1 MQDDLYVS
9 AETAAQMLRVSL
21 PTLYAY
27 VSRKKIRSQSV
38 PGTRRNRYW
47 RADIER
53 VAGGDE
59 APAAERPGGLRRE
72 TDITLITEQGPHY
85 RGENAVRLSETR
97 SVEDVA
103 ALLWQ
108 ADRSAVFTGA
118 LPNAPAQ
125 LTKMLQLLSGTS
137 AADRATAVF
146 PFIEIAN
153 PRAYD
158 LTRDG
163 MCQTGVDVLRWLA
176 AFLIKTHSPSSDPL
190 HVSVARG
197 LGASD
202 DMADLIR
209 RVMVLSADHGFEP
222 GTYAVRAVASTGV
235 TPYRSVL
242 TGLSVSMGRR
252 TKIGRHEG
260 LARLLNEVA
269 NSREPQDPV
278 VRRMREGE
286 EILGFGSDLY
296 KNGDPR
302 ARAVLQRL
310 TEIFVDDT
318 DFRKLQ
324 RAIAVVRD
332 SKGLEPDFALTN
344 VYLARRLG
352 MDSKDSLFILGRAV
366 GWIAHSI
373 EQYEVGG
380 TIREPAMYTGPLP
393 A

>member
-9 AETAAQMLRVSL
+9 AETAARMLRVSL

-108 ADRSAVFTGA
+108 ADRSAVFTRA
-118 LPNAPAQ
+118 LPNAPVQ
-125 LTKMLQLLSGTS
+125 LMEMLRLFSGTS

-158 LTRDG
+158 LTREG

-310 TEIFVDDT
+310 TEIFVDDA

-332 SKGLEPDFALTN
+332 STGLEPDFALTN

-380 TIREPAMYTGPLP
+380 VIREQAMYTGQLP
-393 A
+393 V

>member
-9 AETAAQMLRVSL
+9 AEAAAAMLGVNL

-53 VAGGDE
+53 VASGGA
-59 APAAERPGGLRRE
+59 APVAERPGGLRRE

-85 RGENAVRLSETR
+85 RGESAVRLSETR

-108 ADRSAVFTGA
+108 ADRSTVFTGA
-118 LPNAPAQ
+118 LPSPPAQ
-125 LTKMLQLLSGTS
+125 LPEMLRLLSGTS
-137 AADRATAVF
+137 AADRATALF
-146 PFIEIAN
+146 PFIEVAN

-163 MCQTGVDVLRWLA
+163 MCQTGVDVIRWLA
-176 AFLIKTHSPSSDPL
+176 AFLIKAHSPSSDPL

-197 LGASD
+197 LGASE

-278 VRRMREGE
+278 IRRMREGE
-286 EILGFGSDLY
+286 EILGFGSNLY

-302 ARAVLQRL
+302 ARAVLQRMN
-310 TEIFVDDT
+310 EILADDA
-318 DFRKLQ
+318 DFGKLR

-332 SKGLEPDFALTN
+332 AKGLEPDFALTN

-352 MDSKDSLFILGRAV
+352 MDGKDSLFILGRAV

-380 TIREPAMYTGPLP
+380 VIREPAMYTGPLP

>member
-9 AETAAQMLRVSL
+9 AEAAAEMLSISL

-27 VSRKKIRSQSV
+27 VSRKKIRSQPV

-53 VAGGDE
+53 IVGGSE

-72 TDITLITEQGPHY
+72 TDITLVTEDGPHY
-85 RGENAVRLSETR
+85 RGQSAVRLSETR

-108 ADRSAVFTGA
+108 AERASVFTST
-118 LPNAPAQ
+118 LPNAPAE
-125 LTKMLQLLSGTS
+125 LPEMLRLLSAAS
-137 AADRATAVF
+137 AADRAIALF

-158 LTRDG
+158 LSRDG
-163 MCQTGVDVLRWLA
+163 MCESGVDVLRWLA
-176 AFLIKTHSPSSDPL
+176 AFLIRAQSPSSDPL
-190 HVSVARG
+190 HVTVARG
-197 LGASD
+197 LGVSD
-202 DMADLIR
+202 EMADLIR

-235 TPYRSVL
+235 TPYRCVL

-260 LARLLNEVA
+260 LARLLNEIA
-269 NSREPQDPV
+269 SSREPQDPV

-286 EILGFGSDLY
+286 EILGFGSTLY

-310 TEIFVDDT
+310 GEILAGDA

-324 RAIAVVRD
+324 RAIALVRD
-332 SKGLEPDFALTN
+332 AKGLEPDFALTN

-352 MDSKDSLFILGRAV
+352 MESKDSLFLLGRAV

-380 TIREPAMYTGPLP
+380 VIREPALYTGPLP
-393 A
+393 V

>member
-1 MQDDLYVS
+1 MPDELYVS
-9 AETAAQMLRVSL
+9 AEAAAEMLGVNL

-27 VSRKKIRSQSV
+27 VSRKKIRSQPV
-38 PGTRRNRYW
+38 PGSRRNRYW

-53 VAGGDE
+53 VASGGE

-85 RGENAVRLSETR
+85 RGENAIRLSETQ

-108 ADRSAVFTGA
+108 ADRSTVFTNA
-118 LPNAPAQ
+118 LPNAPAH
-125 LTKMLQLLSGTS
+125 LPEMLRLFSGTS
-137 AADRATAVF
+137 AADRATALF

-176 AFLIKTHSPSSDPL
+176 AFTVKTQSPSSDPL
-190 HVSVARG
+190 HVTVARG

-235 TPYRSVL
+235 TPYRCVL

-269 NSREPQDPV
+269 TSREPQDPV

-286 EILGFGSDLY
+286 EILGFGSTLY

-302 ARAVLQRL
+302 ARAVLERL
-310 TEIFVDDT
+310 SEILSDDA

-324 RAIAVVRD
+324 RAIAVVHD
-332 SKGLEPDFALTN
+332 AKGLEPDFALTN

-352 MDSKDSLFILGRAV
+352 MDSKDSLFLLGRAV
-366 GWIAHSI
+366 GWTAHSI

-380 TIREPAMYTGPLP
+380 VIREPAMYTGPLP

>member
-9 AETAAQMLRVSL
+9 AEAAAQMLGVNL

-53 VAGGDE
+53 VAGGGE
-59 APAAERPGGLRRE
+59 ATPAERPGGLRRE

-85 RGENAVRLSETR
+85 RGESAVRLSETR

-108 ADRSAVFTGA
+108 ADRSTVFTRA

-125 LTKMLQLLSGTS
+125 LPAMLQLLSGTS
-137 AADRATAVF
+137 AADRAMALF

-163 MCQTGVDVLRWLA
+163 MCQTGVDVIRWLA
-176 AFLIKTHSPSSDPL
+176 AFLIKANFPSSDPL

-197 LGASD
+197 LGASE

-269 NSREPQDPV
+269 NSREPQDPI

-302 ARAVLQRL
+302 ARAVLQRMN
-310 TEIFVDDT
+310 EILADDA
-318 DFRKLQ
+318 DFGKLQ
-324 RAIAVVRD
+324 RAIAIVRD
-332 SKGLEPDFALTN
+332 AKGLEPDFALTN

-352 MDSKDSLFILGRAV
+352 MDGKDSLFILGRAV

-380 TIREPAMYTGPLP
+380 VIREPAMYTGPLP

>member
-9 AETAAQMLRVSL
+9 AEAAAEMLGVNL

-53 VAGGDE
+53 IAGGGE

-85 RGENAVRLSETR
+85 RGESAVRLSATR

-108 ADRSAVFTGA
+108 ADRSTVFTSA

-125 LTKMLQLLSGTS
+125 LSEMLQLLSGTS
-137 AADRATAVF
+137 AADRATALF
-146 PFIEIAN
+146 PFIEVAN

-163 MCQTGVDVLRWLA
+163 MCQTGVDVIRWLA
-176 AFLIKTHSPSSDPL
+176 AFLIKAHFPSSDPL

-197 LGASD
+197 LGASE

-278 VRRMREGE
+278 IRRMREGE

-302 ARAVLQRL
+302 ARAVLQRMD
-310 TEIFVDDT
+310 EILAGDA
-318 DFRKLQ
+318 DFGKLQ

-332 SKGLEPDFALTN
+332 AKGLEPDFALTN

-352 MDSKDSLFILGRAV
+352 MDGKDSLFTLGRAV

-380 TIREPAMYTGPLP
+380 VIREPAMYTGPLP

>member
-9 AETAAQMLRVSL
+9 AEAAAEILGVNL

-53 VAGGDE
+53 IAGGGE
-59 APAAERPGGLRRE
+59 APVAERPGGLRRE

-85 RGENAVRLSETR
+85 RGESAVRLSETR

-108 ADRSAVFTGA
+108 ADRSRVFTTA

-125 LTKMLQLLSGTS
+125 LPEMLQLLSGTS
-137 AADRATAVF
+137 AADRATALF

-163 MCQTGVDVLRWLA
+163 MCQTGVDVIRWLA
-176 AFLIKTHSPSSDPL
+176 AFLIKAHSPSSDPL

-197 LGASD
+197 LGASE

-278 VRRMREGE
+278 IRRMREGE

-302 ARAVLQRL
+302 ARAVLQRMN
-310 TEIFVDDT
+310 EILADDA
-318 DFRKLQ
+318 DFGKLR

-332 SKGLEPDFALTN
+332 AKGLEPDFALTN

-352 MDSKDSLFILGRAV
+352 MDGKDSLFILGRAV

-380 TIREPAMYTGPLP
+380 VIREPAMYTGPLP

>member
-47 RADIER
+47 RADIEG

-85 RGENAVRLSETR
+85 RGENAVRLSETH

-108 ADRSAVFTGA
+108 ADRSTVFTSA
-118 LPNAPAQ
+118 LPNAPSQ

-176 AFLIKTHSPSSDPL
+176 AFLIKTPSPSSDPL

-202 DMADLIR
+202 DIADLIR

-222 GTYAVRAVASTGV
+222 GTYALRAVASTGV

-242 TGLSVSMGRR
+242 TGLSVSLGRR

-269 NSREPQDPV
+269 NAQDPQDPV

-286 EILGFGSDLY
+286 EILGFGADLY

-302 ARAVLQRL
+302 ARAVLRRL
-310 TEIFVDDT
+310 NEILADHT
-318 DFRKLQ
+318 HYRKLQ

-332 SKGLEPDFALTN
+332 STGLEPDFALTN

-352 MDSKDSLFILGRAV
+352 MDGKDSLFILGRAV

-380 TIREPAMYTGPLP
+380 VIREPAMYTGPLP

>member
-9 AETAAQMLRVSL
+9 AETAAQMLGVNLS
-21 PTLYAY
+21 TLYAY
-27 VSRKKIRSQSV
+27 VGRKRIRSQPV
-38 PGTRRNRYW
+38 PGSRRNRYW

-53 VAGGDE
+53 VAGGGV
-59 APAAERPGGLRRE
+59 APAPERPRGLRRE
-72 TDITLITEQGPHY
+72 TDITLITELGPHY
-85 RGENAVRLSETR
+85 RGQNAVQLSETR
-97 SVEDVA
+97 SIEEVA

-108 ADRSAVFTGA
+108 AERSALFTGA

-125 LTKMLQLLSGTS
+125 LPEMLRLFSGAS
-137 AADRATAVF
+137 SADRATALF
-146 PFIEIAN
+146 PFIEVAN

-158 LTRDG
+158 LSRDG

-176 AFLIKTHSPSSDPL
+176 AFLVKARAPSSDPL
-190 HVSVARG
+190 HVTVARG

-269 NSREPQDPV
+269 NAQDPQDPV

-302 ARAVLQRL
+302 ARAVLRRL
-310 TEIFVDDT
+310 NEILADDT
-318 DFRKLQ
+318 DYRKLQ
-324 RAIAVVRD
+324 RAIAVVYD
-332 SKGLEPDFALTN
+332 AKGLEPDFALTN
-344 VYLARRLG
+344 VYLGRRLG
-352 MDSKDSLFILGRAV
+352 LDSKDSLFILGRAV

-380 TIREPAMYTGPLP
+380 VIREPAMYTGPLP

>member
-108 ADRSAVFTGA
+108 ADRSTVFTRA

-125 LTKMLQLLSGTS
+125 LTEMLQLFAGTS

-176 AFLIKTHSPSSDPL
+176 AFLIKSHSPSSDPL
-190 HVSVARG
+190 HVSIARG

-269 NSREPQDPV
+269 NSPEPQDPV

-332 SKGLEPDFALTN
+332 STGLEPDFALTN

-380 TIREPAMYTGPLP
+380 VIREPAMYTGQLP
-393 A
+393 V

>member
-1 MQDDLYVS
+1 MQDDLYLS
-9 AETAAQMLRVSL
+9 AEAAAEMLGVNL

-53 VAGGDE
+53 VAGGGE

-85 RGENAVRLSETR
+85 RGESAVRLAETR

-108 ADRSAVFTGA
+108 ADRSTVFTSA

-125 LTKMLQLLSGTS
+125 LPAMLQLLSGAS
-137 AADRATAVF
+137 AADRATGLF
-146 PFIEIAN
+146 PFIEAAN

-163 MCQTGVDVLRWLA
+163 MCRTGVDVIRWLA
-176 AFLIKTHSPSSDPL
+176 AFLIKAHSPSSDPL

-197 LGASD
+197 LGASEE
-202 DMADLIR
+202 MADLIR

-269 NSREPQDPV
+269 NAREPQDPV
-278 VRRMREGE
+278 IRRMREGE

-310 TEIFVDDT
+310 NEILADDA
-318 DFRKLQ
+318 DFGKLQ

-332 SKGLEPDFALTN
+332 ATGLEPDFALTN

-352 MDSKDSLFILGRAV
+352 MDGKDSLFTLGRAV

-380 TIREPAMYTGPLP
+380 VIREPAMYTGPLP

>member
-85 RGENAVRLSETR
+85 RGENAGRVSETR

>member
-1 MQDDLYVS
+1 MPDDLYVS
-9 AETAAQMLRVSL
+9 AEAAAAMLGVNL

-53 VAGGDE
+53 VVGGGD

-72 TDITLITEQGPHY
+72 TEITLITEQGPHY
-85 RGENAVRLSETR
+85 RGQSAVQLSETR

-108 ADRSAVFTGA
+108 ADRHTVFTSA
-118 LPNAPAQ
+118 LPNAPPQ
-125 LTKMLQLLSGTS
+125 LPEMLQLLSGSS
-137 AADRATAVF
+137 AADRAMALF

-163 MCQTGVDVLRWLA
+163 MCQTGVDVIRWLA
-176 AFLIKTHSPSSDPL
+176 AFLIKAHSPSSDPL

-209 RVMVLSADHGFEP
+209 RVLVLSADHGFEP

-269 NSREPQDPV
+269 NSQEPQDPV

-310 TEIFVDDT
+310 SEIFVDDA
-318 DFRKLQ
+318 DFGKLQ

-332 SKGLEPDFALTN
+332 AKGLEPDFALTN

-352 MDSKDSLFILGRAV
+352 LDGKDSLFILGRAI

-380 TIREPAMYTGPLP
+380 VIREPAMYTGPLP

>member
-9 AETAAQMLRVSL
+9 AEAAAEMLRVSL

-27 VSRKKIRSQSV
+27 VSRKKIRSQAV

-53 VAGGDE
+53 IAGGGE
-59 APAAERPGGLRRE
+59 APVAERPGGLRRE
-72 TDITLITEQGPHY
+72 TDITLVTEDGPHY
-85 RGENAVRLSETR
+85 RGQSAVRLSETR

-108 ADRSAVFTGA
+108 AERASVFTST
-118 LPNAPAQ
+118 LPNAPAE
-125 LTKMLQLLSGTS
+125 LPEMLRLFSAAS
-137 AADRATAVF
+137 AADRAIALF

-158 LTRDG
+158 LSRDG
-163 MCQTGVDVLRWLA
+163 MCESGVDVLRWLA
-176 AFLIKTHSPSSDPL
+176 AFLVRAQSPSSDPL
-190 HVSVARG
+190 HVTVARG
-197 LGASD
+197 LGVSD
-202 DMADLIR
+202 EMADLIR

-260 LARLLNEVA
+260 LARLLNEIA

-286 EILGFGSDLY
+286 EILGFGSTLY

-310 TEIFVDDT
+310 GEILAGDA
-318 DFRKLQ
+318 DFGKLQ
-324 RAIAVVRD
+324 RAIALVRD
-332 SKGLEPDFALTN
+332 AKGLEPDFALTN

-352 MDSKDSLFILGRAV
+352 MESKDSLFLLGRAV

-380 TIREPAMYTGPLP
+380 VIREPALYTGPLP
-393 A
+393 V

>member
-9 AETAAQMLRVSL
+9 AEAAAEMLRISL

-27 VSRKKIRSQSV
+27 VSRKKIRSQPV

-53 VAGGDE
+53 IVGGGE
-59 APAAERPGGLRRE
+59 APAVERPGGLRRE
-72 TDITLITEQGPHY
+72 TDITLVTEDGPHY
-85 RGENAVRLSETR
+85 RGQSAVRLSETR

-108 ADRSAVFTGA
+108 AERASVFTST
-118 LPNAPAQ
+118 LPNTPAE
-125 LTKMLQLLSGTS
+125 LPEMLRLLSAAS
-137 AADRATAVF
+137 AADRAIALF

-158 LTRDG
+158 LSRVG
-163 MCQTGVDVLRWLA
+163 MCESGVDVLRWLA
-176 AFLIKTHSPSSDPL
+176 AFLVRAQSPSSDPL
-190 HVSVARG
+190 HVTVARG
-197 LGASD
+197 LGVSD
-202 DMADLIR
+202 EMADLIR

-260 LARLLNEVA
+260 LARLLNEIA

-286 EILGFGSDLY
+286 EILGFGSTLY

-310 TEIFVDDT
+310 GEILAGDADIG
-318 DFRKLQ
+318 KLQ
-324 RAIAVVRD
+324 RAIALVRD
-332 SKGLEPDFALTN
+332 AKGLEPDFALTN

-352 MDSKDSLFILGRAV
+352 MESKDSLFILGRAV

-380 TIREPAMYTGPLP
+380 VIREPALYTGPLP
-393 A
+393 V

>member
-9 AETAAQMLRVSL
+9 AEAAAAMLGVNL

-53 VAGGDE
+53 VAGGGE
-59 APAAERPGGLRRE
+59 APVAERSGGLRRE

-85 RGENAVRLSETR
+85 RGESAVRLSETR

-108 ADRSAVFTGA
+108 ADRSTVFTGA
-118 LPNAPAQ
+118 LPSPPAQ
-125 LTKMLQLLSGTS
+125 LPEMLRLLSGTS
-137 AADRATAVF
+137 AADRATALF
-146 PFIEIAN
+146 PFIEVAN

-163 MCQTGVDVLRWLA
+163 MCQTGVDVIRWLA
-176 AFLIKTHSPSSDPL
+176 AFLIKAHSPSSDPL

-197 LGASD
+197 LGASE

-278 VRRMREGE
+278 IRRMREGE
-286 EILGFGSDLY
+286 EILGFGSNLY

-302 ARAVLQRL
+302 ARAVLQRMN
-310 TEIFVDDT
+310 EILADDA
-318 DFRKLQ
+318 DFGKLR

-332 SKGLEPDFALTN
+332 AKGLEPDFALTN

-352 MDSKDSLFILGRAV
+352 MDGKDSLFILGRAV

-380 TIREPAMYTGPLP
+380 VIREPAMYTGPLP